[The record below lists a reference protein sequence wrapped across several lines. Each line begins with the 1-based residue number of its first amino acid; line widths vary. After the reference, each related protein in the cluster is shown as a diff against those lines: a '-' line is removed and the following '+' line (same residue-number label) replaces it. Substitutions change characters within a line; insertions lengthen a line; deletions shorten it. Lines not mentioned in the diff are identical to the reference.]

1 MRTLLITAVLLA
13 VASGVYV
20 FLTLREGIRAGHG
33 SWRMLIEPRASR
45 VPRRLRLLSA
55 AFWAI
60 LVPGLGALA
69 VLWLQS

>member
-13 VASGVYV
+13 VASTVYL
-20 FLTLREGIRAGHG
+20 FLVLREDIRAGHG
-33 SWRMLIEPRASR
+33 SWAMLIEPRPSR

-55 AFWAI
+55 GFWAV
-60 LVPGLGALA
+60 LALGLGALA